1 MVNFR
6 FDVEDKSEIHDRA
19 VAAEQECRRLLEL
32 PERTRAENEA
42 MIKAAHA
49 SLHDWQRIGTFVE
62 EQRGNRLVAQAY
74 ISAGLV
80 EPALEFGRR
89 AMEITAKYQD
99 ELPDYD
105 RAYAKE
111 LAARAWALAGNLV
124 RAKAHHADAQ
134 MLGDAIGDNEQRR
147 EFFRRFEAGPWFRLN
162 QPE

>member
-1 MVNFR
+1 M
-6 FDVEDKSEIHDRA
+6 EDHNEIRDRA

-62 EQRGNRLVAQAY
+62 EQRGNLLVARAY
-74 ISAGLV
+74 IALGLV

-89 AMEITAKYQD
+89 TMEITAKHQND
-99 ELPDYD
+99 LPDYD

-124 RAKAHHADAQ
+124 RARAHHADAQ
-134 MLGDAIGDNEQRR
+134 MLGDAIGDNERRR
-147 EFFRRFEAGPWFRLN
+147 EFFRNFEAAPWFRLN

>member
-62 EQRGNRLVAQAY
+62 EQRGNRLVARAY

-99 ELPDYD
+99 ELPD
-105 RAYAKE
+105 
-111 LAARAWALAGNLV
+111 
-124 RAKAHHADAQ
+124 
-134 MLGDAIGDNEQRR
+134 
-147 EFFRRFEAGPWFRLN
+147 
-162 QPE
+162 